1 MSSGSLSAMQI
12 IRFVN
17 EHRVLRF
24 AIAGGLSTA
33 TYLVLMFALPSLLT
47 LPALYINVLAV
58 FGSSIVSYVGQ
69 KYFTFRLPGQHVQS
83 ISKFI
88 AQTVSALVVS
98 SLLVSLF
105 AAISDARIGAVLAA
119 VSIPLFN
126 YYMFKYWTFAHRSTY
141 HKGTVE

>member
-1 MSSGSLSAMQI
+1 
-12 IRFVN
+12 
-17 EHRVLRF
+17 
-24 AIAGGLSTA
+24 
-33 TYLVLMFALPSLLT
+33 MFALPSLLT
-47 LPALYINVLAV
+47 PPALYINVLAV

-105 AAISDARIGAVLAA
+105 AAISDARIGAVTRSCLHPA
-119 VSIPLFN
+119 VQLLHVQILDLRPSVDIP
-126 YYMFKYWTFAHRSTY
+126 
-141 HKGTVE
+141 